1 LPQGGSALGFA
12 PVDASSTTHKV
23 TLAIPAKPDYVVLA
37 RLALSAVCRLSPL
50 APEEV
55 ADLKLAI
62 TEAATYLMG
71 GERRQAARSSAD
83 NSLLTFT
90 FEVGDDTLALG
101 VSGDELPTVSD
112 EERELSLALIR
123 ATVDSHDYSGGTL
136 RLVKRLEY
144 AAE

>member
-1 LPQGGSALGFA
+1 ME
-12 PVDASSTTHKV
+12 ASPSPHRV
-23 TLAIPAKPDYVVLA
+23 SLAIPAKPDYVVLA

-71 GERRQAARSSAD
+71 GERRQTGRDGDESAA
-83 NSLLTFT
+83 LTFT
-90 FEVGDDTLALG
+90 FELSDDGIALG
-101 VSGDELPTVSD
+101 VSGEEHPTVSD

-123 ATVDSHDYSGGTL
+123 ATVDSYDYSNGSM
-136 RLVKRLEY
+136 RLFKELDY
-144 AAE
+144 GAE

>member
-1 LPQGGSALGFA
+1 ME
-12 PVDASSTTHKV
+12 ASETAARTV

-62 TEAATYLMG
+62 TEAATYVMG
-71 GERRQAARSSAD
+71 GERRQSTRGGD
-83 NSLLTFT
+83 EDDDRLTFSYDL
-90 FEVGDDTLALG
+90 GDDELKLSVAG
-101 VSGDELPTVSD
+101 VERPSVSE

-123 ATVDSHDYSGGTL
+123 ATVDEYEYAGGAVRLTKRLDYS
-136 RLVKRLEY
+136 
-144 AAE
+144 AE